1 MAKDKVIP
9 FAAVERLARKAG
21 AERISSSAVEALSDI
36 LKDYAKDV
44 ALRAVKYSKYAKRS
58 TIKREDVELAAS
70 E

>member
-1 MAKDKVIP
+1 MRKNRTIP

-21 AERISSSAVEALSDI
+21 AERISSSAIKELSEVLFDF
-36 LKDYAKDV
+36 AKDV

-58 TIKREDVELAAS
+58 TIKREDIELAAS